1 MTPDIEPA
9 PTAAELQAILRSI
22 PDAIY
27 VGTSDGIKLANERAL
42 TMLGFHSLEEL
53 NRNVAELAEKIA
65 TRYVDTGMFIP
76 AEDQGYSH
84 ALRGES
90 LTREVIVRHIVTGED
105 RILRSA
111 AAPVIVDGKVI
122 AAVAVNT
129 DITDIKR
136 NESALEKA
144 VRDRDD
150 MLAVVSHDLRNLL
163 NIMTTTLA
171 FLKLGDRTEDE
182 REAIETAVAT
192 ARSMTE
198 LIEDLTEVATLE
210 GGHFS
215 MEAKPESAVR
225 LLTTACERF
234 ETLAAKK
241 SIDLVCMNT
250 GDIGAVLADARRI
263 HQVCANLIGN
273 AIKFSPSDTIIEIGA
288 ESSGNETRFWVRDQ
302 GPGISP
308 DALPHVF
315 DRFWQARSSGRGS
328 VGLGLAIAR
337 GIIEAHGGRI
347 WVDSVEGK
355 GSTFSFTLHTVK
367 GTDRLARVE

>member
-1 MTPDIEPA
+1 MPA
-9 PTAAELQAILRSI
+9 ERDLSHSAAELQAILRSI

-27 VGTSDGIKLANERAL
+27 VGTADGIKLANEPAL
-42 TMLGFHSLEEL
+42 TMLGFQSLDEL
-53 NRNVAELAEKIA
+53 NRGVAELAERIQ
-65 TRYVDTGMFIP
+65 TRYVDSGRFIP

-84 ALRGES
+84 ALRGHA
-90 LTREVIVRHIVTGED
+90 LTREVVVRNVATGEE

-129 DITDIKR
+129 DITEVKR

-163 NIMTTTLA
+163 NVMTTALA
-171 FLKLGDRTEDE
+171 LLRLGDPTDE
-182 REAIETAVAT
+182 ERQTIETANSA

-215 MEAKPESAVR
+215 MDARPESVR
-225 LLTTACERF
+225 RLVLSACERF
-234 ETLAAKK
+234 ENVAAKK
-241 SIDLVCMNT
+241 SIRLVCAEV
-250 GDIGAVLADARRI
+250 IEQAAVLADARRI
-263 HQVCANLIGN
+263 HQVFANLVGN
-273 AIKFSPSDTIIEIGA
+273 AIKFSSAGTVVTVGA
-288 ESSGNETRFWVRDQ
+288 DVSEGDVCFWVRDS
-302 GPGISP
+302 GAGIARE
-308 DALPHVF
+308 ALPHVF
-315 DRFWQARSSGRGS
+315 DRFWQARRVDRGS

-337 GIIEAHGGRI
+337 GIVEAHGGRM
-347 WVDSVEGK
+347 WVESEEGT
-355 GSTFSFTLHTVK
+355 GSTFYFTLHRVN
-367 GTDRLARVE
+367 GTDRLAQVE